1 MTLGKKLLF
10 GFGLTVL
17 LALAVALVA
26 CLGLNNFS
34 RSLGTIESTLKVSN
48 DVNLAQ
54 EFTTES
60 LNCIINLQAD
70 ANADWD
76 VKAIDA
82 NKTALQHA
90 QNALGSA
97 NSPEIKSKIQE
108 VINAIK
114 TAQDAVSVFNTQI
127 KTVREGATARSNAGN
142 ETETAFTKYL
152 DAIQSTLVQVPAPTE
167 GVKTIPYDIVDRTWK
182 LQGALSQFESIRR
195 YTRDY
200 LGENDATKRQEIGE
214 RFKKAANNIVDVL
227 TDLVKNVP
235 DSEKGLSQTILDK
248 MKLWSNLVSDYMSK
262 VELQYQANTQQ
273 GNAIETAV
281 NLEKDLLALVEQE
294 VVHNVG
300 AAKTVGKTMQFSLY
314 FAAGLV
320 LLIGCGTAVYITRNI
335 TSGTKVVAQILTAL
349 AQEGD
354 VNTSL
359 DSHLLKRHDEIGDV
373 LRATDRVVRE
383 FQAVAQIAGELADG
397 NWTVHVRPKSE
408 KDVMNL
414 SLLQMLDRVNNALHD
429 VHNSVGQIAAGAGEV
444 ATASDALSQ
453 GATQTAASLEE
464 ISATMGEMG
473 NQTNLNAK
481 NASEANHLA
490 QQTNE
495 AAKSGQMMMDKMV
508 LSMQSITQHAA
519 DVQKVIKVIDDISFQ
534 TNLLALNAAVEAA
547 RAGVH
552 GKGFAVVAEE
562 VRNLA
567 ARCAKA
573 AGETSQMIEQNNH
586 QIQSGADIAK
596 QTAETL
602 TTILGYLGQTTGL
615 IGEIATASHG
625 QADGVSQ
632 VSLALHQID
641 SVTQQNT
648 ASAEETA
655 SVANQ
660 MSSQVSTLRGL
671 VGQFKLRSSKELMS
685 VSTSKV
691 QRNVME
697 SKQASTSPIAEKRGE
712 MGKNEKMVGTITKP
726 VEKQVVSQK
735 TEPTWNTGPS
745 KAVSSTSQ
753 KSTLVGSRPT
763 SPVNV
768 KTAVKPTITSN
779 STLSSQQT
787 IPPKAG
793 TPAKPATHTVSAPV
807 HANNMGD
814 IIINLDADEEE
825 GRPSKV
831 ARSASTRIESP
842 LGPKPKIAEKA
853 ATPIKSSGSA
863 ISDAGTVTPESG
875 WGGGLSS
882 ESKNREITIDLDDKE
897 FGKF

>member
-1 MTLGKKLLF
+1 MTLATFGTGPLTFLYTMTLGKKLFF
-10 GFGLTVL
+10 GFGLTVF

-26 CLGLNNFS
+26 WLGLNNFS
-34 RSLGTIESTLKVSN
+34 HSLSTIESTLKVSN
-48 DVNLAQ
+48 KVNLAQ

-70 ANADWD
+70 ANANWD
-76 VKAIDA
+76 VKAIEA
-82 NKTALQHA
+82 NQTALQYA
-90 QNALGSA
+90 QEALGLTESTD
-97 NSPEIKSKIQE
+97 IKSKIQE
-108 VINAIK
+108 VINAIQ
-114 TAQDAVSVFNTQI
+114 TAQIAVDEFNTQI
-127 KTVREGATARSNAGN
+127 KKVREGATARSNAGN
-142 ETETAFTKYL
+142 ETETAFTKCL
-152 DAIQSTLVQVPAPTE
+152 AAIQSTLVQVPSPTE
-167 GVKTIPYDIVDRTWK
+167 GPKTIPADIFDRTWK
-182 LQGALSQFESIRR
+182 LQGAYAQFQAIRR

-200 LGENDATKRQEIGE
+200 LGENDATKRNEIGK
-214 RFKKAANNIVDVL
+214 RFKTAADNVVKIL
-227 TDLVKNVP
+227 GDLVKNAP
-235 DSEKGLSQTILDK
+235 ESEQGLVQTILDK
-248 MKLWSNLVSDYMSK
+248 MKNWSGLVEGYMSN

-273 GNAIETAV
+273 GNAIEAAV
-281 NLEKDLLALVEQE
+281 QKEKDLLALVEQE
-294 VVHNVG
+294 VVQDVS
-300 AAKTVGKTMQFSLY
+300 AAKTNGGIMQFLLF

-320 LLIGCGTAVYITRNI
+320 LLIGCGTAISITRNI
-335 TSGTKVVAQILTAL
+335 TSGTKVVARILTAL

-354 VNTSL
+354 VNAPL
-359 DSHLLKRHDEIGDV
+359 DSRLLKRRDEIGDV
-373 LRATDRVVRE
+373 VRATDRVVRE

-397 NWTVHVRPKSE
+397 NWTVNVRPKSE
-408 KDVMNL
+408 KDMMNL
-414 SLLQMLDRVNNALHD
+414 SLLQMLDRVNNALND
-429 VHNSVGQIAAGAGEV
+429 VHDSVGQIATGAGEV
-444 ATASDALSQ
+444 ATTSDALSQ

-495 AAKSGQMMMDKMV
+495 AAQSGQMMMDKMV

-573 AGETSQMIEQNNH
+573 AGETSQMIEENNH
-586 QIQSGADIAK
+586 QIQSGANIAK

-602 TTILGYLGQTTGL
+602 TTILEYLGKTTGL

-632 VSLALHQID
+632 VSHALHQID

-660 MSSQVSTLRGL
+660 MSSQVSTLRNL
-671 VGQFKLRSSKELMS
+671 VGQFKLRSQGERPTL
-685 VSTSKV
+685 STPPV
-691 QRNVME
+691 QRNVIE
-697 SKQASTSPIAEKRGE
+697 SKKVGTSPLAASSPIA
-712 MGKNEKMVGTITKP
+712 
-726 VEKQVVSQK
+726 
-735 TEPTWNTGPS
+735 
-745 KAVSSTSQ
+745 
-753 KSTLVGSRPT
+753 
-763 SPVNV
+763 V
-768 KTAVKPTITSN
+768 KTVVKPTIAAK
-779 STLSSQQT
+779 STTPLKATFSVKSVTPVVSQ
-787 IPPKAG
+787 P
-793 TPAKPATHTVSAPV
+793 VSE
-807 HANNMGD
+807 HNMGD
-814 IIINLDADEEE
+814 IIINLDADEAA

-842 LGPKPKIAEKA
+842 LGPISRVADKTT
-853 ATPIKSSGSA
+853 TPIRSA
-863 ISDAGTVTPESG
+863 TSTTSATSDAGTVTPESG
-875 WGGGLSS
+875 WGGGLSP
-882 ESKNREITIDLDDKE
+882 ESKKRDITIDLDDKE
-897 FGKF
+897 FGKY